1 MNRSINNGG
10 LDVPRTR
17 IGLTIAALLLLPF
30 AVACGGQKEAAAILA
45 PLDAHNFGDSAH
57 ITNNWLPY
65 QVGSKYVYQG
75 QIRNIPQVVET
86 LVTQETRNIAGVEA
100 RVIWDRDI
108 DNGQLVEET
117 RDYVAQDKQGN
128 VWYMGETTT
137 HYVNGQLTDHA
148 DTWVAGEK
156 GAKAGI
162 LMPANPKVA
171 SRPYQTEY
179 AKNVAEDRVRVM
191 AMNQSVCTPLKC
203 FQGAL
208 KVEDT
213 SPLDPGAIEHKFYVP
228 GVGLVKSIIVQGDT
242 EESNLVSVT
251 PAPARL

>member
-1 MNRSINNGG
+1 
-10 LDVPRTR
+10 VPRTP
-17 IGLTIAALLLLPF
+17 IGLTIVALLLLPW
-30 AVACGGQKEAAAILA
+30 AVACGGQKEPAAILA
-45 PLDAHNFGDSAH
+45 PFDAHNFADSAH
-57 ITNNWLPY
+57 ITSTWLPY
-65 QVGSKYVYQG
+65 VVGTKFVYQG

-86 LVTQETRNIAGVEA
+86 LVTPETRNIAGVEA
-100 RVIWDRDI
+100 RVIWDMDI

-137 HYVNGQLTDHA
+137 HYVNGPLIDHA

-156 GAKAGI
+156 GAKPGI
-162 LMPANPKVA
+162 LMPANPRLS

-179 AKNVAEDRVRVM
+179 AKNVAEDRVRVI
-191 AMNQSVCTPLKC
+191 ALNQSVCTPLKC

-228 GVGLVKSIIVQGDT
+228 GVGLVKSVIVQGDP

-251 PAPARL
+251 PSPARL